1 MEKATNLSSMRK
13 KNEKMILSLLR
24 TKRMSR
30 ASIARHTGLTKAA
43 VSIIT
48 DELIKSGILRECG
61 AKHKGNVGRAPVML
75 EICETCIY
83 VIGINIT
90 RKNTFIGLCD
100 VKGNVFFE
108 NTFETKAPYE
118 TFKEIGKNIK
128 EISAKAA
135 AQGKNIYKI
144 SVSAPGPVDAEKMLI
159 LNPPNFTSWHNVNI
173 YEYLRRYTDLEIVFE
188 NVSKATAVSQK
199 YFGSAN
205 TYKNF
210 LTLLVDDGVGSGLV
224 LDGVLFKGNLEL
236 GHTTI
241 DYNGIECECGNR
253 GCLEKYAAIPYIL
266 KNTKYKMWKEAVD
279 AQDDGIIGR
288 QAQYL
293 SAAIVSAN
301 NLFNLEAVILCGK
314 VSYKPEKLLEGI
326 TNTISDATLINAK
339 PKIESGVQMSQ
350 ILVASSLAV
359 NDFFEI

>member
-13 KNEKMILSLLR
+13 KNQKMILSLLR
-24 TKRMSR
+24 QGKRSR
-30 ASIARHTGLTKAA
+30 ASLARQTGLTKAA

-48 DELIKSGILRECG
+48 DELIKDGFIRECG

-75 EICETCIY
+75 EICDDCIY

-90 RKNTFIGLCD
+90 RKNTSIGLCD
-100 VKGNVFFE
+100 VKGNVFYE
-108 NTFETKAPYE
+108 NAFETGAPYE
-118 TFKEIGKNIK
+118 TFREIGKNIK
-128 EISAKAA
+128 DISAKAKA
-135 AQGKNIYKI
+135 ENKNIYKI
-144 SVSAPGPVDAEKMLI
+144 SVSVPGPVDAEKMLI

-173 YEYLRRYTDLEIVFE
+173 FEYLRKYTDLEIVFE

-199 YFGSAN
+199 HFGN
-205 TYKNF
+205 GGIYKNF

-224 LDGVLFKGNLEL
+224 LDGALFKGNLEL

-241 DYNGIECECGNR
+241 DYNGIACECGNK
-253 GCLEKYAAIPYIL
+253 GCLEKYAAIPCIL
-266 KNTKYKMWKEAVD
+266 KGTKYKSWKEVVD
-279 AQDDGIIGR
+279 GGDEHVLDR

-314 VSYKPEKLLEGI
+314 VSYNPEKLLECI
-326 TNTISDATLINAK
+326 VNKISDATLINKK
-339 PKIESGVQMSQ
+339 PKVESGIQMSQ
-350 ILVASSLAV
+350 ILVAASLAV